1 MTNPNV
7 LKAIADMEENLVKLE
22 SADPQEARLIF
33 DDANTCSQLMDYS
46 HYVADTASDEWKRLE
61 HLVDQVIQKSVK
73 KANYFR

>member
-1 MTNPNV
+1 MINPNV

-46 HYVADTASDEWKRLE
+46 HYVTNTSSDEWKRLE
-61 HLVDQVIQKSVK
+61 HLVNQVIQKAVK
-73 KANYFR
+73 KSNYFR